1 MSYCQCQ
8 GIENTFDRRLA
19 EAQLQRERRRGPQR
33 TTLML
38 VEALRAQGVAGRTL
52 LDIGGG
58 VGAVQRLLLESGAAG
73 VTGIDASS
81 AYLEAA
87 RQEARQRGFE
97 PRVRYRHGNFVEHAP
112 EIDPADIVTLD
123 RVICCYDD
131 MKGLVTASAS
141 KARGVYGVVFPRSA
155 WWTRLGVRLLNLSQ
169 RIKGS
174 TFRMFAHSTED
185 VESLL
190 RAQGLSRIYR
200 RTRGIWQ
207 VAVFTRAAGAA

>member
-1 MSYCQCQ
+1 MSHCQCQ

-19 EAQLQRERRRGPQR
+19 ESQLQREHRRGPQR

-58 VGAVQRLLLESGAAG
+58 VGAVQRMLLESGITK
-73 VTGIDASS
+73 VTGVDAASS
-81 AYLEAA
+81 
-87 RQEARQRGFE
+87 
-97 PRVRYRHGNFVEHAP
+97 
-112 EIDPADIVTLD
+112 
-123 RVICCYDD
+123 
-131 MKGLVTASAS
+131 S
-141 KARGVYGVVFPRSA
+141 

-169 RIKGS
+169 RIRGS
-174 TFRMFAHSTED
+174 TFRIFAHPTED

-190 RAQGLSRIYR
+190 RDQGLSRIYR